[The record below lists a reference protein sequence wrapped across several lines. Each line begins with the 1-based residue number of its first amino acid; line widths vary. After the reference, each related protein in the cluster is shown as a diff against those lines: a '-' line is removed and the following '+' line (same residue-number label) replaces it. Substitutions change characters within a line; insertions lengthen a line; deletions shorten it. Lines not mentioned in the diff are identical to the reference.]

1 MSVETVRNSL
11 TALENLA
18 RNLGLDM
25 QDINQRRETA
35 PQDGQGDT
43 SHYNDTRPD
52 SVSLTSGTLRRL
64 HMSLSNEEP
73 ITWQQA
79 QGALQE
85 VRSALPEQLRQAHGG
100 LDPQRVFALLGS
112 DE

>member
-1 MSVETVRNSL
+1 MSVENIRNSL

-18 RNLGLDM
+18 QNLGLDM

-35 PQDGQGDT
+35 PADVQGDAT
-43 SHYNDTRPD
+43 QHDTRPD
-52 SVSLTSGTLRRL
+52 SVQLTSNTLRRL
-64 HMSLSNEEP
+64 HLSLSNEEP

-85 VRSALPEQLRQAHGG
+85 VRNASPEQLRQAHGG